1 MFISPQE
8 YMLEPMTGPD
18 GPAPWR
24 VAITRADEWA
34 IMDLGRKGFVVTP
47 LPVLIEG
54 PAPDPDRLAE
64 LARGLEQFDWVICA
78 STRSVRALTEA
89 RGTRWPA
96 AVRTAAVGPV
106 TASAIV
112 EAGGTEPVVGNIH
125 TASGLWEW
133 LSGLDDWPQRRVLV
147 TTVPEG
153 RRELIDA
160 LRAAGAAVTEIEA
173 YSMTPA
179 SPDRIREAWQRAN
192 PEAVIIGSA
201 STARHLLDA
210 VGTDALAAVK
220 MVVAIGPT
228 TAAALAER
236 KISSTM
242 PAHATF
248 AAAMDHL
255 TDLRSQLGSRR

>member
-1 MFISPQE
+1 
-8 YMLEPMTGPD
+8 MLEPMTGPD

-34 IMDLGRKGFVVTP
+34 IKDLGLKGFVVTS
-47 LPVLIEG
+47 LPVLVEG

-64 LARGLEQFDWVICA
+64 LARGLEQFDWAICA

-89 RGTRWPA
+89 RGGRWPPS
-96 AVRTAAVGPV
+96 VRTAAVGQV

-112 EAGGTEPVVGNIH
+112 EAGGNEPVVGNVH
-125 TASGLWEW
+125 TADGLWER
-133 LSGLDDWPQRRVLV
+133 LNDLDDWPKRRVLV
-147 TTVPEG
+147 TTVAEG
-153 RRELIDA
+153 RRELIDQ

-173 YSMTPA
+173 YSMQPA
-179 SPDRIREAWQRAN
+179 SPDRIRETWKAAN
-192 PEAVIIGSA
+192 PDAVIIGSA
-201 STARHLLDA
+201 STARHLVDA

-220 MVVAIGPT
+220 IIVAIGPT

-242 PAHATF
+242 PAHPTF
-248 AAAMDHL
+248 SAAVDHL
-255 TDLRSQLGSRR
+255 AGLRFEYRGRR

>member
-1 MFISPQE
+1 
-8 YMLEPMTGPD
+8 MLEPMIGPD

-34 IMDLGRKGFVVTP
+34 IRDLGLKGFVVTS
-47 LPVLIEG
+47 LPVLVEG

-89 RGTRWPA
+89 RGGPWPA
-96 AVRTAAVGPV
+96 SVRTAAVGPV

-112 EAGGTEPVVGNIH
+112 EAGGAEPVIGNIH
-125 TASGLWEW
+125 TANGLWER

-147 TTVPEG
+147 TTVADG
-153 RRELIDA
+153 RRELLDA
-160 LRAAGAAVTEIEA
+160 LHAAGAAVAEIEA

-179 SPDRIREAWQRAN
+179 PPDQIREAWQRVN

-201 STARHLLDA
+201 STARHLIEA
-210 VGTDALAAVK
+210 VGTDTLAAVK
-220 MVVAIGPT
+220 TVVAIGPT
-228 TAAALAER
+228 TAAALAEH

-248 AAAMDHL
+248 AAAVDHL